1 MRKRKVKQM
10 FNKVIEKEKISDL
23 LKDNMTIMI
32 GGFIG
37 CGSPD
42 KLIDILLEK
51 GVKDLTIISNDTAF
65 ADRGLGRLIV
75 AKQVSRVI
83 VSHIGTNPETGKQ
96 MFEGLLKVDLVPQG
110 TLVERIRCGGSGLG
124 GFLTPT
130 GVGTIVEEGKQ
141 KMTVDG
147 VDYLLEMPLR
157 AELALI
163 YGSTVD
169 KAGNVVYNATTRNF
183 NPIMAMAADTV
194 IVEAQKLVEIGD
206 IQPEL
211 VMTPSPLITHIYAP
225 EKQ

>member
-1 MRKRKVKQM
+1 M
-10 FNKVIEKEKISDL
+10 FNKIISKEEISDL
-23 LKDNMTIMI
+23 LKDDMTIMI
-32 GGFIG
+32 GGFIA
-37 CGSPD
+37 CGTPER
-42 KLIDILLEK
+42 LIDIVLEK
-51 GVKDLTIISNDTAF
+51 GVKNLTIIANDTAF
-65 ADRGLGRLIV
+65 SDRGLGRLITLR
-75 AKQVSRVI
+75 QVSHVI
-83 VSHIGTNPETGKQ
+83 VSHIGTNPETGRQ
-96 MFEGLLKVDLVPQG
+96 MFEGDLKVDLVPQG

-141 KMTVDG
+141 KITIDG
-147 VDYLLEMPLR
+147 VDYLLEMPIR

-163 YGSTVD
+163 YGSIVD

-183 NPIMAMAADTV
+183 NPLMAMAADTV
-194 IVEAQKLVEIGD
+194 IVEAQKLVDIGE